1 MFHVITNA
9 NVMVQDVIQIRNR
22 MMINVNVSVKI
33 NWRTKKIRENCKYL
47 KIIVDNSV
55 NEYDE
60 F

>member
-1 MFHVITNA
+1 MITNA

-33 NWRTKKIRENCKYL
+33 NWSTKKIRENCKYL

>member
-1 MFHVITNA
+1 MITNA

-33 NWRTKKIRENCKYL
+33 SWRTKKIRENCKYL

>member
-1 MFHVITNA
+1 MITNA

-33 NWRTKKIRENCKYL
+33 NWRTRKIRENCKYL

>member
-1 MFHVITNA
+1 MITNA
-9 NVMVQDVIQIRNR
+9 NVMVQHVIQIRNR

>member
-1 MFHVITNA
+1 MITNA

-47 KIIVDNSV
+47 KIIVDNSL

>member
-1 MFHVITNA
+1 MITNA

-33 NWRTKKIRENCKYL
+33 NRRTKKIRENCKYL

>member
-1 MFHVITNA
+1 MITNA